1 MPDEQ
6 RRSPST
12 RAADREAT
20 EVRGW
25 LGTPW
30 FARRKA
36 GWGYRPASWQG
47 WALTVLFVFFVVS
60 ASGMLQAHH
69 VELFVVT
76 LVVLCI
82 AYIAVAAMMS
92 RAL

>member
-6 RRSPST
+6 RSSPST

-69 VELFVVT
+69 VEPRRH

-82 AYIAVAAMMS
+82 AYIAVRAMMS
-92 RAL
+92 PRAL